1 MANLRAESLVK
12 VKDSMLP
19 IMDSES
25 GALLPGF
32 KVHWGGYKM
41 GFVVR
46 CLKYVSLQLF
56 NFDMTNR
63 VMIWRCLNPHV
74 DSPTSH

>member
-19 IMDSES
+19 KMDSEN
-25 GALLPGF
+25 GAYYQVF

-46 CLKYVSLQLF
+46 CLTYVSLQLF

-63 VMIWRCLNPHV
+63 VMIWRCLNPQV